1 MRGLCGT
8 FTYNIRMLW
17 DGGEK
22 RILFDYLN
30 CLYNERLL
38 DVFDVTDIYREIMRR
53 DDNMLYAWNAYML
66 AAEFYGVMAEY
77 SKSDI
82 KMLRR
87 LSM

>member
-1 MRGLCGT
+1 MRGLCGA
-8 FTYNIRMLW
+8 FAYNIRMLW

-22 RILFDYLN
+22 QILFDYLN

-38 DVFDVTDIYREIMRR
+38 DVFDVNDIYREIMRR
-53 DDNMLYAWNAYML
+53 DVNQLYAWNAYML

-77 SKSDI
+77 STSDI

>member
-1 MRGLCGT
+1 
-8 FTYNIRMLW
+8 MLW

-38 DVFDVTDIYREIMRR
+38 DVSDVTDIYREIMRR

>member
-17 DGGEK
+17 DGDEK

>member
-8 FTYNIRMLW
+8 FAYNIRMLW
-17 DGGEK
+17 DGDEK
-22 RILFDYLN
+22 RVLFDYLH
-30 CLYNERLL
+30 CLYNQRLL
-38 DVFDVTDIYREIMRR
+38 DVFDVADIYHEIMRR

-66 AAEFYGVMAEY
+66 ASEFYGVMADY
-77 SKSDI
+77 STSDI

>member
-1 MRGLCGT
+1 
-8 FTYNIRMLW
+8 MLW